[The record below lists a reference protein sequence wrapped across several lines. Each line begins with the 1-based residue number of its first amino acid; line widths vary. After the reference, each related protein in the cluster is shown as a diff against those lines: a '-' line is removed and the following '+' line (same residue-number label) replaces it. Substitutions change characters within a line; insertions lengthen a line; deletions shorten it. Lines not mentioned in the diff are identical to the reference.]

1 MARQTPVGNEIHVLS
16 LDGGGSRGL
25 MEAVNLDH
33 IMKLATVMKNNPERI
48 GNIINEDRMM
58 KQKETVDKIVEVINE
73 VDPKEAIHPTQAFQ
87 FIVGE
92 F

>member
-1 MARQTPVGNEIHVLS
+1 MEGQTSMVNEIHVLS

-33 IMKLATVMKNNPERI
+33 IMKLATAMKNDPERI
-48 GNIINEDRMM
+48 ENIIGGDQRME
-58 KQKETVDKIVEVINE
+58 QKETVDTIVEVISE
-73 VDPKEAIHPTQAFQ
+73 VKPEEAIHPTEAFQ